1 MAGISFSRISAIA
14 IPKAMLHIRSLA
26 GEELVKV
33 PLGEVSEVREL
44 KRHLHRLHNLPV
56 RFRQRLFFCGSLL
69 DDDAKLDAPMDLDL
83 LLLPLGSPVPG
94 SFCWLSWLS

>member
-1 MAGISFSRISAIA
+1 
-14 IPKAMLHIRSLA
+14 MLHIRSLA

-33 PLGEVSEVREL
+33 PLEEVSEVREL